1 MIPTVVSLSKI
12 PPDCKVNQITK
23 EQRAKLVS
31 LLKNFTMRVT
41 ALRPIDEAVITAG
54 GISLKEVDPHTLES
68 KLFPGLFFAGE
79 MLDVTGP
86 CGGFNISWALASGML
101 AGNGN

>member
-1 MIPTVVSLSKI
+1 MLKRRLKGAVFELSGVENWEK
-12 PPDCKVNQITK
+12 
-23 EQRAKLVS
+23 A
-31 LLKNFTMRVT
+31 MVT
-41 ALRPIDEAVITAG
+41 CG
-54 GISLKEVDPHTLES
+54 GVSLKEVDPHTLES